1 MNFKKFFRKRNSD
14 NLKKEKNRKGFDI
27 SKREFLKAGFFGTI
41 AAVSLSLFARIPLVS
56 AFGIVDKAQ
65 LKNYSETLVTG
76 NSGTAYTVDLTNGNV
91 FKITMTG
98 NCTFTFS
105 NPPAS
110 GKAGSFTLILIQ
122 DATGSRTATW
132 PASVD
137 WAGGTAPTLTTTAT
151 TGTDVLTFITT
162 DGGTTWYGFA
172 AGLDMR

>member
-1 MNFKKFFRKRNSD
+1 MSFKRPGRKSTAGAEKGPNKFDAGRRN
-14 NLKKEKNRKGFDI
+14 
-27 SKREFLKAGFFGTI
+27 FLKAGFFGTV
-41 AAVSLSLFARIPLVS
+41 AAVSLSLFAKIPLVS
-56 AFGIVDKAQ
+56 AFGLVEKAQ
-65 LKNYSETLVTG
+65 LKNYSETLVSA
-76 NSGTAYTVDLTNGNV
+76 NSSTAYTVDLSNGNV

-110 GKAGSFTLILIQ
+110 GKAGSFTLILVQ

-137 WAGGTAPTLTTTAT
+137 WAGGTAPTLTTTAS

-162 DGGTTWYGFA
+162 DGGTTWWSFA